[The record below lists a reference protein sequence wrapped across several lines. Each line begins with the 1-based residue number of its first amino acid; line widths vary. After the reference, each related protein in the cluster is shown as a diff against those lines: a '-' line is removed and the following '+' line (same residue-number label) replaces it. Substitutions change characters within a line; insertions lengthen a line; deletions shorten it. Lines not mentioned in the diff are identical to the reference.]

1 MINIL
6 KNGNNPSKY
15 VMEYIADTE
24 DDIKSLTTNV
34 TPGSI
39 CLVIETAEVYMI
51 NGNHEWK
58 KL

>member
-24 DDIKSLTTNV
+24 ENVKNLDTNG
-34 TPGSI
+34 TPGST
-39 CLVIETAEVYMI
+39 CLVIESAEVYML

>member
-24 DDIKSLTTNV
+24 ADVKNLDTNG
-34 TPGSI
+34 TPGST
-39 CLVIETAEVYMI
+39 CLVIESAEVYML

>member
-6 KNGNNPSKY
+6 KNGNIPSKY

-24 DDIKSLTTNV
+24 DDIKNLTTNA
-34 TPGSI
+34 TPGST

>member
-24 DDIKSLTTNV
+24 EDVKNLIQMELQEAHV
-34 TPGSI
+34 
-39 CLVIETAEVYMI
+39 
-51 NGNHEWK
+51 
-58 KL
+58 

>member
-6 KNGNNPSKY
+6 KSGNNPSKY

-24 DDIKSLTTNV
+24 DDIKSLTTDA
-34 TPGSI
+34 TPGST